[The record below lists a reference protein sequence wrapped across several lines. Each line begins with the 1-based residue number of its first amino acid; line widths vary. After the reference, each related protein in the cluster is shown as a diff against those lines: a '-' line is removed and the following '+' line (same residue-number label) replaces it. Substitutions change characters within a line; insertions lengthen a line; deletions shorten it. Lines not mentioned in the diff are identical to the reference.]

1 MHRDDESDLRDEML
15 APEPELESE
24 QDPMDPEVIS
34 QALVALREQP
44 PQVLP
49 TVLLDDLVPFPGL
62 IVPILLDD
70 HARRD
75 AILNAKS
82 NHGFFL
88 GINRCEPLEQGDIR
102 AAMEILK
109 AKPNMGAFA
118 AGFLNMDEEEE
129 DAEASEPESVPAN
142 DSLEDAVSD
151 TDDFELTLADLAS
164 VGTLGKVIKMFRMPD
179 DRNAALVQFERRAR
193 PEEILRIEP
202 FPAFKVH
209 YPLDVVDSVK
219 SKEFEA
225 LSRQVRSHLRS
236 FLDKHPHVPEEIK
249 VAAMGL
255 NVPGLLA
262 DFVAQHLSRDFE
274 ERLSFLCEVELGKRM
289 QKALEVTL
297 RELDFVVVGNKIS
310 DEIRDKI
317 ESHQREYFLRE
328 QLKSI
333 RRELGEEK
341 DPGVLALEEL
351 KKKIEDVN
359 LPEHAKERAE
369 EELKRLE
376 ILPVESPEHN
386 VIRSYLEWIGGL
398 PWGKV
403 KEESANIVHARD
415 VLDED
420 HYGLDEIK
428 DRIVEFLAVRQLNPA
443 HKGSIMCF
451 AGPPGVGKTS
461 LGQSIARALGRDF
474 FRLSVGGMRDEAE
487 IKGHRRTYVGAMP
500 GRIIQGLKQAKSAN
514 PVFMLDEID
523 KMGKDWR
530 GDPSSAM
537 LEVLDPAQNTGF
549 LDHYLDLT
557 FDLSK
562 VMFIA
567 TANVQSEI
575 PGPLRDRMEIIDL
588 AGYIPEEKEEIAQRY
603 LFPRQRK
610 SNGLLAREIKLGR
623 PALRRIICE
632 YTYEAGVRNL
642 ERQIA
647 KVCRK
652 RATQKVQ
659 GKKKTGNIPAKA
671 LVEYLGPPKIHDDRI
686 KQKPKPGLALG
697 LAWTSAGGE
706 VLFIEAAK
714 MHGKGGVRVT
724 GHLGEVMQES
734 TKLAVSYVQSACN
747 RLAVER
753 KVFAENDFHIHFP
766 AGAVRKDGPSAGITI
781 TTALISLLTGKPVK
795 PFLAMTGEMTLRGD
809 VLPVGGIREKVVA
822 ARRAGIRT
830 IILPEKNKADVDL
843 IPDYVQKNINFLFAS
858 TYQDVLGWAFP
869 QRKKR
874 KK

>member
-1 MHRDDESDLRDEML
+1 MHRDNDGEYIVDDILDAE
-15 APEPELESE
+15 
-24 QDPMDPEVIS
+24 PMDPEVIS
-34 QALVALREQP
+34 QALVAVSEQP

-49 TVLLDDLVPFPGL
+49 AILLDDLVPFPGL
-62 IVPILLDD
+62 IVPILLDSQ
-70 HARRD
+70 ARRD

-82 NHGFFL
+82 SHGMFL
-88 GINRCEPLEQGDIR
+88 AVNRIEPSKEGDLR
-102 AAMEILK
+102 AAVEILR
-109 AKPNMGAFA
+109 AKPQMGAFA
-118 AGFLNMDEEEE
+118 AGFLNLEDEENLEE
-129 DAEASEPESVPAN
+129 SSADGEADEDGESPET
-142 DSLEDAVSD
+142 DSALLEISLSD
-151 TDDFELTLADLAS
+151 VAS
-164 VGTLGKVIKMFRMPD
+164 VGALGKVVKVFRMPD
-179 DRNAALVQFERRAR
+179 DRSAALVQFDKRAR
-193 PEEILRIEP
+193 PEEILRSEP
-202 FPAFKVH
+202 FLACKVS
-209 YPLDVVDSVK
+209 YPLDVVASVK
-219 SKEFEA
+219 EKEFEA
-225 LSRQVRSHLRS
+225 IVRQVRSKLRS
-236 FLDKHPHVPEEIK
+236 FLETHPHVPEEIK

-274 ERLSFLCEVELGKRM
+274 ERLSFLCQVDLGERM
-289 QKALEVTL
+289 RRALEVTL
-297 RELDFVVVGNKIS
+297 RELDLVTLGNKIS

-317 ESHQREYFLRE
+317 ESNQREYFLRE

-341 DPGVLALEEL
+341 DPGALAIEEL
-351 KKKIEDVN
+351 KAKLEEAG
-359 LPEHAKERAE
+359 LPDHAQERAQ

-376 ILPVESPEHN
+376 LLPVESPEHN
-386 VIRSYLEWIGGL
+386 VIRSYLDWIGSL
-398 PWGKV
+398 PWENL
-403 KEESANIVHARD
+403 KEESADIVHARE

-420 HYGLDEIK
+420 HYGLEEVK
-428 DRIVEFLAVRQLNPA
+428 DRIVEFLAVRQLNPE
-443 HKGSIMCF
+443 HKGSILCF

-461 LGQSIARALGRDF
+461 LGKSIARALGRDF

-500 GRIIQGLKQAKSAN
+500 GRIVQGLKQAQSSN

-537 LEVLDPAQNTGF
+537 LEVLDPAQNTHF
-549 LDHYLDLT
+549 LDHYLDLP
-557 FDLSK
+557 FDLSR

-567 TANVQSEI
+567 TANVQTEI
-575 PGPLRDRMEIIDL
+575 PGPLRDRMEVIDL
-588 AGYIPEEKEEIAQRY
+588 AGYIPEEKEEIAHRY

-610 SNGLLAREIKLGR
+610 SNGLLGKDIKLGR
-623 PALRRIICE
+623 PALRRIIRE

-652 RATQKVQ
+652 RATHKVQ
-659 GKKKTGNIPAKA
+659 GKKLSGNIAAKDLDA
-671 LVEYLGPPKIHDDRI
+671 YLGPPKIHDDRV
-686 KQKPKPGLALG
+686 KKKPKAGLALG

-714 MHGKGGVRVT
+714 MQGKGGVRVT

-734 TKLAVSYVQSACN
+734 TRLAVSYVQSVC
-747 RLAVER
+747 RGLALER
-753 KVFAENDFHIHFP
+753 KVFQEHDFHIHFP

-830 IILPEKNKADVDL
+830 IILPEKNRADVDL
-843 IPDYVQKNINFLFAS
+843 IPKYVQKNITFLFAS
-858 TYQDVLGWAFP
+858 TYQDVLGWAFGRNV
-869 QRKKR
+869 RKK
-874 KK
+874 K